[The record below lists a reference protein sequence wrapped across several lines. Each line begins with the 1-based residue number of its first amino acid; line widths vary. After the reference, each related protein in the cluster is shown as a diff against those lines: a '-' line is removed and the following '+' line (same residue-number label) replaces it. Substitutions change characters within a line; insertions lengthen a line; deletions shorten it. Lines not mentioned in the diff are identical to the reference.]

1 VPALPGTARRSCGGH
16 SPEPHH
22 HARGQPEIDGGPERR
37 EARGGAIR
45 RRREGAAVSL
55 EPPVPARPSL
65 AFAPRER
72 AGAGLP
78 GQPFRRRVPAARTRR
93 RKPSA
98 APADG
103 QSSILLVDDNRD
115 ITDVLARTLRSR
127 GHAVEVAYDGS
138 GALVVAR
145 RFRPRFAIIDIGLPE
160 MDGYQLVRKLKRI
173 WASSPPTLLA
183 LTGYGQLSDRK
194 RALRAGF
201 SDHLVK
207 PIDLERLF
215 AILEA

>member
-1 VPALPGTARRSCGGH
+1 
-16 SPEPHH
+16 
-22 HARGQPEIDGGPERR
+22 
-37 EARGGAIR
+37 
-45 RRREGAAVSL
+45 
-55 EPPVPARPSL
+55 
-65 AFAPRER
+65 
-72 AGAGLP
+72 
-78 GQPFRRRVPAARTRR
+78 
-93 RKPSA
+93 
-98 APADG
+98 
-103 QSSILLVDDNRD
+103 
-115 ITDVLARTLRSR
+115 VLARTLRSR